1 VSGGEGKGYTGNV
14 RAFWDG
20 LEKGD
25 FHMLIYD
32 LVSFCDEEYK
42 KSDCFPC
49 TAKTI
54 CEGNCGEHCK
64 ECLDDIHYHVHQYRD
79 EYDCERLLDYYVCRY
94 SYKYCSEMIYA
105 LRQMDLSSYPYF
117 HILSLGC
124 GGAPDLMAF
133 EYMDYEQPISYIGVD
148 KNEYWGKIH
157 NYIEN
162 NFREGRAQLRN
173 NIDVLT
179 YFESHELHKCNVIVL
194 QYVISFFYDIVGRS
208 GMRKWFL
215 QLAENIVRNKPKNS
229 PLLIIINDADSINTG
244 RDAFPLFVEEIERV
258 GLTVSSELRRRFK
271 EHNYYAGSIRHRSN
285 QNIFEST
292 IPSRFVYD
300 YCVAKSCESAQLI
313 LEVI

>member
-1 VSGGEGKGYTGNV
+1 
-14 RAFWDG
+14 
-20 LEKGD
+20 
-25 FHMLIYD
+25 MLID
-32 LVSFCDEEYK
+32 ELVSFCDEEYQN
-42 KSDCFPC
+42 SDCFPC

-54 CEGNCGEHCK
+54 CEGICGEHCK
-64 ECLDDIHYHVHQYRD
+64 ECLDDIHFHEHQYRD

-105 LRQMDLSSYPYF
+105 LRQVDLSRYPYF
-117 HILSLGC
+117 NILSLGC

-133 EYMDYEQPISYIGVD
+133 EYMKYEKSISYIGLD

-157 NYIEN
+157 NYIEE
-162 NFREGRAQLRN
+162 NFRNGRAQFIN

-179 YFESHELHKCNVIVL
+179 YFDLHGLDNCNVIIL
-194 QYVISFFYDIVGRS
+194 QYVISFFYDVVGRS
-208 GMRKWFL
+208 GMQKWFS
-215 QLAENIVRNKPKNS
+215 QLAENIVRNKPNDS

-244 RDAFPLFVEEIERV
+244 RDAFPLFVEEIEKV

-285 QNIFEST
+285 RNIFERK
-292 IPSRFVYD
+292 IPSRFVND

>member
-1 VSGGEGKGYTGNV
+1 
-14 RAFWDG
+14 
-20 LEKGD
+20 
-25 FHMLIYD
+25 M
-32 LVSFCDEEYK
+32 
-42 KSDCFPC
+42 
-49 TAKTI
+49 
-54 CEGNCGEHCK
+54 
-64 ECLDDIHYHVHQYRD
+64 
-79 EYDCERLLDYYVCRY
+79 
-94 SYKYCSEMIYA
+94 
-105 LRQMDLSSYPYF
+105 
-117 HILSLGC
+117 
-124 GGAPDLMAF
+124 MAF

-162 NFREGRAQLRN
+162 NFRKGRAQLRN

-208 GMRKWFL
+208 GMRKWFS

-258 GLTVSSELRRRFK
+258 GLTVSSELRRRLK
-271 EHNYYAGSIRHRSN
+271 EHNYYAGSIRHISN
-285 QNIFEST
+285 QNIFESA